1 MKYGFMVRHHGIW
14 PVRAM
19 CRMFK
24 VSHGGF
30 YQWMGRGPSRRSL
43 EDARLTGRV
52 RQSYLES
59 DKTYGSPRVWRDSRT
74 IGVSAAPGSGWLG

>member
-1 MKYGFMVRHHGIW
+1 MKYGFMLRHQRIW

-19 CRMFK
+19 CRMLR

-30 YQWMGRGPSRRSL
+30 YQWAGRGPSRRSL
-43 EDARLTGRV
+43 EDARLSGLV

-74 IGVSAAPGSGWLG
+74 NGASAAPGSWWRG